1 MQPQVHVKAF
11 FDEPTSTVTYL
22 VSDPATRQAA
32 VIDPVLGYDHRNGKV
47 STAMADG
54 VLAAAHQA
62 DISIA
67 WVLETHVHADH
78 LSAAP
83 YIRQRTGARVA
94 IGEKVRLSQRHI
106 RLDEG
111 CRRRHAVHAGPPV
124 VGVAPHSAGK
134 TMSPSAF
141 CPCPSAPWHS
151 AQFCLNTR
159 SPRR

>member
-1 MQPQVHVKAF
+1 MQSQVHVKAF

-32 VIDPVLGYDHRNGKV
+32 VIAPVLGYDHRNGKV

-54 VLAAAHQA
+54 VLAAAHEA
-62 DISIA
+62 DISIV

-111 CRRRHAVHAGPPV
+111 CRRRHAVHAGPPSCRSRPPIAR
-124 VGVAPHSAGK
+124 GKPSRPLPLAPAHLRHGTARNSA
-134 TMSPSAF
+134 
-141 CPCPSAPWHS
+141 
-151 AQFCLNTR
+151 
-159 SPRR
+159 